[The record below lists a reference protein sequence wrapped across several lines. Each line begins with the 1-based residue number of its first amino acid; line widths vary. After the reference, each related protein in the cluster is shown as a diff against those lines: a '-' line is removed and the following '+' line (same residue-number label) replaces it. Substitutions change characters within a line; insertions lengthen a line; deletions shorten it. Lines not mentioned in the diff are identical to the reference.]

1 MAHVI
6 SHSHGG
12 FGILAR
18 FEALKTRF
26 VEARALRADYVAL
39 FNELDGLSDRDLADI
54 GIGRSDIADI
64 VSKHVY
70 GH

>member
-6 SHSHGG
+6 THSHGG

-18 FEALKTRF
+18 FEALKARF
-26 VEARALRADYVAL
+26 FEARALRTDYVTL
-39 FNELDGLSDRDLADI
+39 FNELNGMSDRDLADI
-54 GIGRSDIADI
+54 GIARSDIADI
-64 VSKHVY
+64 VTKHVY